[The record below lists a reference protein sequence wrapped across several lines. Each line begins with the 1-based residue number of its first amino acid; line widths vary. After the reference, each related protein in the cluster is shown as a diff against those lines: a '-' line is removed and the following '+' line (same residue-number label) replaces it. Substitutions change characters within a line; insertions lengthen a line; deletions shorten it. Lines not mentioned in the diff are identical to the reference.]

1 MRVRPDGIGSPR
13 RPVMARAWEQRKVSD
28 ARQQTTGALM
38 DAAERLLY
46 EVGYAGVTTRA
57 VAEAAGVNH
66 GLVHYYFGSMEEL
79 LTQTLERF
87 VEQLALALEA
97 LYADP
102 NLTFAEK
109 WRLGSQ
115 FWVDEP
121 TSRFPKILLELL
133 AMGWNMPVL
142 RTRLTEVHARF
153 RVIFE
158 HHFGQALRDYGLDET
173 QFPLKVIVAAVT
185 SFQLGLIVEGLS
197 SVQEGPPRAPRLD
210 PAVDRRTRSQAPGPV
225 ICYPSARTDAA
236 TLPTRSGSAMMSISK
251 MCPSMIVKAIT
262 ANGRPRLVTTTP
274 ADPLTSAG

>member
-1 MRVRPDGIGSPR
+1 
-13 RPVMARAWEQRKVSD
+13 MARALAPRQISD
-28 ARQQTTGALM
+28 ARQQATIALM
-38 DAAERLLY
+38 DAAEGLLY

-87 VEQLALALEA
+87 VEQLALALET
-97 LYADP
+97 LYSDP

-133 AMGWNMPVL
+133 AMGWNMPAL

-153 RVIFE
+153 RAIFE
-158 HHFGQALRDYGLDET
+158 RHFGQALLDYDLDES

-197 SVQEGPPRAPRLD
+197 GVEEGHQELLD
-210 PAVDRRTRSQAPGPV
+210 WIQRWVDAREAKNTRP
-225 ICYPSARTDAA
+225 
-236 TLPTRSGSAMMSISK
+236 
-251 MCPSMIVKAIT
+251 
-262 ANGRPRLVTTTP
+262 
-274 ADPLTSAG
+274 

>member
-1 MRVRPDGIGSPR
+1 
-13 RPVMARAWEQRKVSD
+13 MARALAQRQISD
-28 ARQQTTGALM
+28 ARQQATIALM
-38 DAAERLLY
+38 DAAESLLY

-79 LTQTLERF
+79 LSRTLERF

-133 AMGWNMPVL
+133 AMGWNMPAL

-153 RVIFE
+153 RGIFE
-158 HHFGQALRDYGLDET
+158 HHFGQALRGYDLDDSR
-173 QFPLKVIVAAVT
+173 FPLKVIVAAVT

-197 SVQEGPPRAPRLD
+197 GVEEGHQELLD
-210 PAVDRRTRSQAPGPV
+210 WIQEWIDALETRSTQP
-225 ICYPSARTDAA
+225 
-236 TLPTRSGSAMMSISK
+236 
-251 MCPSMIVKAIT
+251 
-262 ANGRPRLVTTTP
+262 
-274 ADPLTSAG
+274 

>member
-1 MRVRPDGIGSPR
+1 
-13 RPVMARAWEQRKVSD
+13 MARAWERRKTSD
-28 ARQQTTGALM
+28 ARQQATIALM

-115 FWVDEP
+115 FWVNEP

-142 RTRLTEVHARF
+142 RTQLTEVHFRF
-153 RVIFE
+153 RAIFE
-158 HHFGQALRDYGLDET
+158 HPFGQAIREFGLDET

-197 SVQEGPPRAPRLD
+197 GVEEGHRELSDWIQRWIDELEAK
-210 PAVDRRTRSQAPGPV
+210 RTSR
-225 ICYPSARTDAA
+225 
-236 TLPTRSGSAMMSISK
+236 
-251 MCPSMIVKAIT
+251 
-262 ANGRPRLVTTTP
+262 
-274 ADPLTSAG
+274 

>member
-1 MRVRPDGIGSPR
+1 MG
-13 RPVMARAWEQRKVSD
+13 RAGAHRQISD
-28 ARQQTTGALM
+28 ARQQATVALM
-38 DAAERLLY
+38 DAAEALLY

-57 VAEAAGVNH
+57 VAEAAGINH

-87 VEQLALALEA
+87 VEQLALALET
-97 LYADP
+97 LYDDP
-102 NLTFAEK
+102 NLSFAEK

-133 AMGWNMPVL
+133 AMGWNMPTL

-153 RVIFE
+153 RAIFE
-158 HHFGQALRDYGLDET
+158 HHFGQALRDYDLDES

-197 SVQEGPPRAPRLD
+197 GVEEGHQELLD
-210 PAVDRRTRSQAPGPV
+210 WIQQW
-225 ICYPSARTDAA
+225 IDALEA
-236 TLPTRSGSAMMSISK
+236 KGTQL
-251 MCPSMIVKAIT
+251 
-262 ANGRPRLVTTTP
+262 
-274 ADPLTSAG
+274 